1 MVGEERVSKRETLLL
16 IDAGA
21 SSMEGLSQRL
31 RELGYRVLRTK
42 TVEQGHAALADRRFA
57 MGVALIPPDLPVP
70 DLDRALATLRA
81 PAARRV
87 FHFLA
92 TGTRPDAEE
101 RNLLRDAGVE
111 LALWEPF
118 DDHTLQFQI
127 NRALAG
133 GAPPPRRRH
142 AVRVPTNWPVRVTT
156 GKREKQAKI
165 YCVSAEGAYLATP
178 RPSLPKALIH
188 FSLPLPSGD
197 LRLSGEV
204 VMTNVPGNLVRGNLP
219 VGMGVRFTGHSR
231 EIEQSLLA
239 FTEERARGLR
249 V

>member
-1 MVGEERVSKRETLLL
+1 MQTRRKTLLL

-21 SSMEGLSQRL
+21 VPMDEVSRRL

-42 TVEQGHAALADRRFA
+42 TVEQGHAALSDLRFA
-57 MGVALIPPDLPVP
+57 MGAALIPPDLPVP
-70 DLDRALATLRA
+70 DLGRAVDALRA
-81 PAARRV
+81 ACAGQRLR
-87 FHFLA
+87 FLT
-92 TGTRPDAEE
+92 TGTRPDDEE
-101 RNLLRDAGVE
+101 RGGLRSAGVE

-118 DDHTLQFQI
+118 DDHTLQFQV
-127 NRALAG
+127 NRALALG
-133 GAPPPRRRH
+133 PSPTRRRH

-156 GKREKQAKI
+156 GKREKHAKI

-188 FSLPLPSGD
+188 FSLPLPGGD
-197 LRLSGEV
+197 VRLSGEV

-219 VGMGVRFTGHSR
+219 AGMGVRFTGYSR

-239 FTEERARGLR
+239 FTEERARALR

>member
-1 MVGEERVSKRETLLL
+1 VSRRETLLL

-21 SSMEGLSQRL
+21 NSMEELSQRL
-31 RELGYRVLRTK
+31 RALGYRVLRTK
-42 TVEQGHAALADRRFA
+42 TVEQGHAALSDRRFA
-57 MGVALIPPDLPVP
+57 MAVALIPPDLPVP
-70 DLDRALATLRA
+70 DLGRGLVALRTPSIRGELRL
-81 PAARRV
+81 V
-87 FHFLA
+87 V
-92 TGTRPDAEE
+92 TGTRPDSNE
-101 RNLLRDAGVE
+101 RSLLRQAGIQS
-111 LALWEPF
+111 ALWEPF
-118 DDHTLQFQI
+118 DDHTLQFLI
-127 NRALAG
+127 NGALAG
-133 GAPPPRRRH
+133 GAQAPRKRQ

-165 YCVSAEGAYLATP
+165 YCVSAQGAYLATP

-231 EIEQSLLA
+231 EIEESILV